1 LELGFKDERMRNRDA
16 GHAMGFTSSMAELI
30 RQRRSCRKYRAE
42 PIAEEK
48 QQALEAFL
56 ASNRSG
62 PFGSRARFALV
73 AATAED
79 HAALKGLGTYGFID
93 KAAGFIIGAVE
104 RGSKDLEDYG
114 WLMERAVLLATDLG
128 LGTCWLGG
136 TFTKS
141 GFGRKIGLAEG
152 ELMPAV
158 AAVGYAVEEGFAKDR
173 IRRMAGAN
181 FRRPPEALFFNGAFG
196 APLSPAAAGAYSA
209 ALELVRWAPSASN
222 RQPWRIVRTPSG
234 WHFFLERT
242 KGYGKGTLT
251 FVLLR
256 LADLQ
261 RVDLGIAMCH
271 FELAAREAGLA
282 GAWVVEDPGIA
293 VPAGA
298 EYTATWRP
306 TFARGSAEAVAPERT
321 PHGITP
327 RR

>member
-1 LELGFKDERMRNRDA
+1 MQTCDRGA
-16 GHAMGFTSSMAELI
+16 GPAGGFTSSIAELV
-30 RQRRSCRKYRAE
+30 RRRRSCRKYRAE
-42 PIAEEK
+42 PIAEGARR
-48 QQALEAFL
+48 ALAAFL
-56 ASNRSG
+56 DSNRGG
-62 PFGSRARFALV
+62 PLGGRARFALL

-79 HAALKGLGTYGFID
+79 RAALKGLGTYGFID
-93 KAAGFIIGAVE
+93 GAAGFIVGAVE
-104 RGSKDLEDYG
+104 RSPKDLEDYG
-114 WLMERAVLLATDLG
+114 YLMERAILRATDLG

-141 GFGRKIGLAEG
+141 GFARKIGLTEG

-158 AAVGYAVEEGFAKDR
+158 AALGYAVEESFARDR

-181 FRRPPEALFFNGAFG
+181 FRRPPETLFFNGAFG
-196 APLSPAAAGAYSA
+196 APLSPADAGAYAA

-282 GAWVVEDPGIA
+282 GGWVIEDPGIA
-293 VPAGA
+293 APPAGD

-306 TFARGSAEAVAPERT
+306 TPRESQGDAALEEAPDSPT
-321 PHGITP
+321 S